1 MVDWGEAMDA
11 TQQILAA
18 YSGVIAGLLDRLVE
32 KRVLEQAEVQDV
44 LKQVAQRTSEL
55 HPHGLQVITAL
66 RSAVDLG
73 ESLRTSKRQVGSGA
87 QLA

>member
-1 MVDWGEAMDA
+1 MDA

-55 HPHGLQVITAL
+55 HPHGIQVINAL
-66 RSAVDLG
+66 QSAVVLG
-73 ESLRTSKRQVGSGA
+73 ESLRTTKRHAGSGA
-87 QLA
+87 HSA

>member
-1 MVDWGEAMDA
+1 MDA

-44 LKQVAQRTSEL
+44 LKRVAQRISEL
-55 HPHGLQVITAL
+55 HPHGSQVITAL
-66 RSAVDLG
+66 QSAVVLG
-73 ESLRTSKRQVGSGA
+73 ESLRTTKRQARSSA
-87 QLA
+87 RSA